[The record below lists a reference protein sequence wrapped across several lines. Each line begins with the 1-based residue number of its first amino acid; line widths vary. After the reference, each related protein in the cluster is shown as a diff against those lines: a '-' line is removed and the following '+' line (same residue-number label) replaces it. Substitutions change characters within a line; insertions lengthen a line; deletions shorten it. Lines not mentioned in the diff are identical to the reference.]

1 MKAINKLRILVL
13 LLMAPA
19 MAIASGTGVHLDKA
33 PVDLKNT
40 ASLQRGAKLFT
51 SRCLACHSASYMR
64 YNRLLDIG
72 MTEEQ
77 IKKELELPE
86 DVKLGSTMQ
95 AAMDANSAKLAF
107 GEAPPDLSVIA
118 RSRSADWLYTY
129 MRTFYV
135 DANRASGWNNTTFPN
150 VGMPFVLADLQGK
163 QVLRVEN
170 QKGHEIKKLVLET
183 PGSMCTAGY
192 SMCTAGYDATIADLT
207 NYLVFMSDP
216 SKLVRAELG
225 YIVLGFLF
233 VLFVL
238 VYALKKEVW
247 RDLHKH

>member
-1 MKAINKLRILVL
+1 MQATNILRILAL
-13 LLMAPA
+13 LLAAPA
-19 MAIASGTGVHLDKA
+19 IALASGSGVYLDKA
-33 PVDLKNT
+33 PVDLKNM

-51 SRCLACHSASYMR
+51 SRCLACHSAAYMR
-64 YNRLLDIG
+64 YNRLQDIG

-95 AAMDANSAKLAF
+95 AAMDANSARLAY

-118 RSRSADWLYTY
+118 RSRGADWLYTY
-129 MRTFYV
+129 MRAFYA
-135 DANRASGWNNTTFPN
+135 DNSRASGWNNLIFPN

-163 QVLRVEN
+163 QILHSEKKN
-170 QKGHEIKKLVLET
+170 GHETKNLLLDT
-183 PGSMCTAGY
+183 PGSMRIAE
-192 SMCTAGYDATIADLT
+192 YDAAIADLT

-216 SKLVRAELG
+216 SKMVRNQLG
-225 YIVLGFLF
+225 YIVLGFLL

-238 VYALKKEVW
+238 AYALKKEIW
-247 RDLHKH
+247 KDIH